1 MNISSFSYPSK
12 GILVKINA
20 LKGELGQMI
29 CASDYLSEGFT
40 IIPTGHGSD
49 YFVAKIPQEI
59 TKKLYGTLVETKTGN
74 SRLTKLQKKTKRNS
88 RNQNVDYT
96 INRVSDAYLKKFIEN
111 IAILITFIDADSKEE
126 NKN

>member
-12 GILVKINA
+12 GILVKVNA

-29 CASDYLSEGFT
+29 CVSDYLSEGFS
-40 IIPTGHGSD
+40 IIPTGNGSD
-49 YFVAKIPQEI
+49 YFAAKIPQEI

-74 SRLTKLQKKTKRNS
+74 SRLTKLQKKTRRKS
-88 RNQNVDYT
+88 RNHNVDYT
-96 INRVSDAYLKKFIEN
+96 IYRVSDAYLKNFIEN
-111 IAILITFIDADSKEE
+111 IAILIPFLDADSKEE